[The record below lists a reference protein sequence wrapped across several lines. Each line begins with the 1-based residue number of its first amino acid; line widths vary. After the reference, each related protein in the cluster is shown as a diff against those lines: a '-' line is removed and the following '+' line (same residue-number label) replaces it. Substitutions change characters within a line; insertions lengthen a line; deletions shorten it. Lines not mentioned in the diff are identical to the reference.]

1 MREIILPSGAVL
13 KIQPASFAEARN
25 LYQSVLE
32 ELKKIRYEGE
42 FFSFNF
48 FKDAMCALFSN
59 KKVEICLDQCL
70 RRCLYNDFKIDE
82 KTFEK
87 KETWV
92 DFVDVCHEV
101 GKENIDAFM
110 ESLCA
115 LLNKYHSKAVK
126 KDPA

>member
-1 MREIILPSGAVL
+1 MKEITLPSGAVL
-13 KIQPASFAEARN
+13 KIQPAPFAEAKN
-25 LYQSVLE
+25 LHQAVLE
-32 ELKKIRYEGE
+32 ELRRIRYEGE
-42 FFSFNF
+42 HFSFNF
-48 FKDAMCALFSN
+48 FKDAMCSLFSS
-59 KKVEICLDQCL
+59 KIVENCLDKCL

-87 KETWV
+87 QETWV
-92 DFVDVCHEV
+92 DYVDVCHEV